1 MLTDDDWGV
10 RAAAASSIGMLKA
23 KDRSQDLLPLL
34 RDRNVRGWAA
44 LALIELGET
53 AAVLLDSSLLEDI
66 LAIASYDMK
75 SLGRVRQAL
84 KALGVAEEDLP
95 GKEEKHD

>member
-1 MLTDDDWGV
+1 
-10 RAAAASSIGMLKA
+10 MLKA

-34 RDRNVRGWAA
+34 TDRNVRGWAA
-44 LALIELGET
+44 LALTELGDT
-53 AAVLLDSSLLEDI
+53 AAVLRDSSLLDDI
-66 LAIASYDMK
+66 RALPSYDIQ

-84 KALGVAEEDLP
+84 KALGLAEQDLP